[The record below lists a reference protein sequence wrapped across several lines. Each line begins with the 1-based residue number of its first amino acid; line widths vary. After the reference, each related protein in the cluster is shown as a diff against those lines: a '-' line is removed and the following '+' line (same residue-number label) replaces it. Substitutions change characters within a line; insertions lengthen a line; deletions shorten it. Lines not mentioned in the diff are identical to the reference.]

1 VNFRFG
7 LGCLF
12 RSMNIGCFGSKVTH
26 SLRIVL
32 VLHVVHSQNSCQSER
47 CLFPMFPTSW
57 RCDQADRWESRFCP
71 VLCRNNL
78 CTTPFP
84 VNSGVLVRVRNP
96 VITILHNF
104 TAVASVAM
112 ASIDL
117 GVVALPLRMTLNKSP
132 FDLRESPVIFC
143 GPTSGIRVP

>member
-7 LGCLF
+7 LGCLS

-32 VLHVVHSQNSCQSER
+32 VLHVVHSQNSCHSER

-84 VNSGVLVRVRNP
+84 VNSKGYAENFLKTYMGGWLVGFFSKTKFFLKEKYLYNGP
-96 VITILHNF
+96 
-104 TAVASVAM
+104 
-112 ASIDL
+112 
-117 GVVALPLRMTLNKSP
+117 
-132 FDLRESPVIFC
+132 FC
-143 GPTSGIRVP
+143 GTNF